1 MTRPLLSLIAAVAR
15 NGAIGKNN
23 ELLFRIRE
31 DMQRFK
37 RITLGHPVVMGRKTW
52 ESLPARNRPLPGRL
66 NIVVTRNPAWHAE
79 GAVAVH
85 SLADALARAQ
95 GADKVHV
102 IGGAELF
109 AAALPLADEL
119 LLTEVNRDFDGDVFF
134 PAWQQLGFREV
145 LREPEH
151 AGEPHHFDY
160 AFVTYQRQ
168 QP

>member
-31 DMQRFK
+31 DMQYFK
-37 RITLGHPVVMGRKTW
+37 RTTQGHPVIMGRKTW

-85 SLADALARAQ
+85 GLAEALTHAQ
-95 GADKVHV
+95 GAGKVYV

-119 LLTEVNRDFDGDVFF
+119 LLTEVDRDVDGDVFF
-134 PAWQQLGFREV
+134 PPWQHLGFREV
-145 LREPEH
+145 VRVPQH

-160 AFVTYQRQ
+160 AFVTYQRKT
-168 QP
+168 